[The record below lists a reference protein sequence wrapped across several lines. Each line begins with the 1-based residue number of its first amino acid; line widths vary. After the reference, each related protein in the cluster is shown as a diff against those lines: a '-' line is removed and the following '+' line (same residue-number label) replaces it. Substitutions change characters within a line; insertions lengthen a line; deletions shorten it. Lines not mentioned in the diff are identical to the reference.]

1 MADSSCSLNIEFFY
15 LPPSPKKIEKQRVG
29 LILKQKTTKEGL
41 ICNADLI
48 KYEINKGSWIVI
60 SCKEKARIC
69 LRAEIYNNC
78 IVGYSIGP
86 LSRTNKKE
94 EQDHFLSEEVDLA
107 ISTLIT
113 RAFSEKSEAAI
124 YHNNVAKLSLR
135 VKQNILKKLNI
146 HSKQDK
152 SI

>member
-60 SCKEKARIC
+60 SCNENVRIC
-69 LRAEIYNNC
+69 LRANIYNNRT
-78 IVGYSIGP
+78 VGYSIGP
-86 LSRTNKKE
+86 LNRTNKKD
-94 EQDHFLSEEVDLA
+94 EQDYFLPEEVDLA
-107 ISTLIT
+107 ISALIT
-113 RAFSEKSEAAI
+113 RVFSEKSEAAI
-124 YHNNVAKLSLR
+124 YYDNDAKLTLR
-135 VKQNILKKLNI
+135 VKQTILKKLNI
-146 HSKQDK
+146 HSLQDK
-152 SI
+152 LS